1 MQPLDINVAVL
12 SIVFLLI
19 AVLCI
24 SSLKEFWRTA
34 KSITATLHMLNE
46 SLPGTLRNLEEITTN
61 INMATLTVKNHIE
74 DLTPAVRG
82 IQRILEMFLELEH
95 IVGVGIRHPFFKT
108 VNTITAVVKGGRAFL
123 DVYRT
128 PKSLG

>member
-24 SSLKEFWRTA
+24 SFLKEFWRTA
-34 KSITATLHMLNE
+34 KSIATTLHMLNE
-46 SLPGTLRNLEEITTN
+46 SLPVTLRNLEEITTN
-61 INMATLTVKNHIE
+61 INVATLTVKNHIE
-74 DLTPAVRG
+74 DLTPAVKG
-82 IQRILEMFLELEH
+82 IQGILEMFLELEH
-95 IVGVGIRHPFFKT
+95 IVRAGIRHPFFKT

-123 DVYRT
+123 DAYRI

>member
-34 KSITATLHMLNE
+34 KSITATLHMLKE
-46 SLPGTLRNLEEITTN
+46 SLPGILRNLEEITTN
-61 INMATLTVKNHIE
+61 INVATLTVKNHIE
-74 DLTPAVRG
+74 DLTPAVKGIRG
-82 IQRILEMFLELEH
+82 ILEMFLELGH
-95 IVGVGIRHPFFKT
+95 IVRAGIRHPFFKT

>member
-61 INMATLTVKNHIE
+61 INRATDTVKNHIE
-74 DLTPAVRG
+74 NLTPAVKR
-82 IQRILEMFLELEH
+82 IQGILEMFLELEH
-95 IVGVGIRHPFFKT
+95 MVRAGLCHPFFKT
-108 VNTITAVVKGGRAFL
+108 VNTITAVLKGGRVFL

-128 PKSLG
+128 S

>member
-46 SLPGTLRNLEEITTN
+46 SLPRTLRNLEEITTN

-74 DLTPAVRG
+74 NITPAVKC
-82 IQRILEMFLELEH
+82 IQGMSEMFIELEH
-95 IVGVGIRHPFFKT
+95 IVRAGIRHPFFKT
-108 VNTITAVVKGGRAFL
+108 VNTITAVLKGGRAFL